1 MRRTRLPALLL
12 LLAAASACT
21 RRASYDD
28 PGQAIVA
35 RPGAEFDLALR
46 SNQSTGYRWVLVDSA
61 ALGPLRPI
69 GSSYRVTEGSGNG
82 AGGTERWTFRAE
94 GPGEGVVA
102 LVYVRPWEGT
112 APRDTT
118 RFRAVVR

>member
-28 PGQAIVA
+28 PGQVIRA
-35 RPGAEFDLALR
+35 RPGTEFELALR

-61 ALGPLRPI
+61 ALGPLRPA
-69 GSSYRVTEGSGNG
+69 GSGYRVTAGSGDG
-82 AGGTERWTFRAE
+82 AGGVERWTFRAE
-94 GPGEGVVA
+94 GTGEGVVT
-102 LVYVRPWEGT
+102 LVYVPPGEGT

-118 RFRAVVR
+118 RFRAIVR